1 MSSSS
6 STPMSIDDLL
16 PPERPLTDM
25 NNNEL
30 IDEFRALVGQMKDGL
45 LRAYNK
51 EHNKEKARRCA
62 ERVSRAVT
70 ILSTRQTGEI
80 IDKQDEIVMLRNE
93 YNALRAEYFDLR
105 DEYLD
110 LSNAFSDLEDQCQL
124 LFDLYI
130 RTRDLN
136 NRQLEQIRNNAI
148 ADHHNI
154 RRLQR
159 QIAVLRI
166 QNQWHRFRH
175 INPPPIIHQ
184 PQQPDQIW
192 LLLQ

>member
-6 STPMSIDDLL
+6 STPMSLDDLL

-30 IDEFRALVGQMKDGL
+30 IDEFCALVGQMKDGL
-45 LRAYNK
+45 IRAHKK

-80 IDKQDEIVMLRNE
+80 IDKQDEIVVLRYE
-93 YNALRAEYFDLR
+93 YNALRTEYFNLKE
-105 DEYLD
+105 EYLD
-110 LSNAFSDLEDQCQL
+110 LSNAFSDLEDQRQL
-124 LFDLYI
+124 LFDLYT

-175 INPPPIIHQ
+175 I
-184 PQQPDQIW
+184 
-192 LLLQ
+192 